1 MRLSLTNLLACLLVL
16 SVLPACAASGESS
29 SSGDANVI
37 TYEEIEEISV
47 NTAHDVVD
55 RLRPRWLRS
64 RGRTSLENPTAGM
77 PVVYLGSS
85 RFGGLDSLHEISSD
99 DIEELRYF
107 SASQATT
114 RFGTGHDGGVIQITL
129 RR

>member
-1 MRLSLTNLLACLLVL
+1 MRLSLPNLLACFLVL
-16 SVLPACAASGESS
+16 SVLPACATSGESS